1 MLLTDSFLD
10 YLRYERNY
18 SDDTVKAYG
27 EDIRQFQEFGGEDV
41 GLQSPSEVVVD
52 VVREWMIH
60 LMNLG
65 YATTSVNRKL
75 SSLRSYYKY
84 LLRKGEVEVD
94 PLRKITG
101 PKNKKNLPVFVKE
114 SEMNRLLDDEDF
126 GEGFEGCRDHLVI
139 AMFYA
144 TGMRLSEL
152 IGLDD
157 GDVDFAASVIKV
169 TGKRNK
175 QRLIPFGEELRAEME
190 AYVKQRD
197 ESVPVRSGA
206 FFVRKTGERLYPNIV
221 RKIVTRNLSK
231 VVTVKKRSPHVLRH
245 TFATSMLNHDAE
257 LGAIKELLGHE
268 SLATTEIYTHTTF
281 EELKKVYNQA
291 HPRATRPILG
301 LKEKEVCMEIRI
313 QSIHFDAS
321 EQLQAFI
328 QKKAAKLERFYDDI
342 QKVEVSLKVVKP
354 ETAENKEAGV
364 KVLVPNGELYANKVC
379 DTFEEAVDLC
389 LEALEKQLVK
399 YKEKIRNK

>member
-84 LLRKGEVEVD
+84 LLRKGEVKVD

-101 PKNKKNLPVFVKE
+101 PKNKKNLPVFLKE
-114 SEMNRLLDDEDF
+114 SEMNRLLDDVDF

-281 EELKKVYNQA
+281 LKKCI
-291 HPRATRPILG
+291 TRPILG

>member
-84 LLRKGEVEVD
+84 LLRKGEVKVD

-114 SEMNRLLDDEDF
+114 SEMNRLLDDVDF

-175 QRLIPFGEELRAEME
+175 QRLIPFGEELRVEME
-190 AYVKQRD
+190 TYVKQRD
-197 ESVPVRSGA
+197 ESVPVRSDA

-291 HPRATRPILG
+291 HPRA
-301 LKEKEVCMEIRI
+301 
-313 QSIHFDAS
+313 
-321 EQLQAFI
+321 
-328 QKKAAKLERFYDDI
+328 
-342 QKVEVSLKVVKP
+342 
-354 ETAENKEAGV
+354 
-364 KVLVPNGELYANKVC
+364 
-379 DTFEEAVDLC
+379 
-389 LEALEKQLVK
+389 
-399 YKEKIRNK
+399 

>member
-1 MLLTDSFLD
+1 MLTDSFLD

-84 LLRKGEVEVD
+84 LLRKGEVKVD

-175 QRLIPFGEELRAEME
+175 QRLIPFGEELRVEME
-190 AYVKQRD
+190 TYVKQRD
-197 ESVPVRSGA
+197 ESVPVRSDA

-221 RKIVTRNLSK
+221 RKIVMRNLSK

-291 HPRATRPILG
+291 HPRA
-301 LKEKEVCMEIRI
+301 
-313 QSIHFDAS
+313 
-321 EQLQAFI
+321 
-328 QKKAAKLERFYDDI
+328 
-342 QKVEVSLKVVKP
+342 
-354 ETAENKEAGV
+354 
-364 KVLVPNGELYANKVC
+364 
-379 DTFEEAVDLC
+379 
-389 LEALEKQLVK
+389 
-399 YKEKIRNK
+399 

>member
-84 LLRKGEVEVD
+84 LLRKGEVKVD

-175 QRLIPFGEELRAEME
+175 QRLIPFGEELQVEME
-190 AYVKQRD
+190 TYVKQRD

-245 TFATSMLNHDAE
+245 TFATSMLNHEAE

-281 EELKKVYNQA
+281 EELKTVYNQA
-291 HPRATRPILG
+291 HPRA
-301 LKEKEVCMEIRI
+301 
-313 QSIHFDAS
+313 
-321 EQLQAFI
+321 
-328 QKKAAKLERFYDDI
+328 
-342 QKVEVSLKVVKP
+342 
-354 ETAENKEAGV
+354 
-364 KVLVPNGELYANKVC
+364 
-379 DTFEEAVDLC
+379 
-389 LEALEKQLVK
+389 
-399 YKEKIRNK
+399 

>member
-1 MLLTDSFLD
+1 MLLTDSFFD

-84 LLRKGEVEVD
+84 LLRKGEVKVD

-126 GEGFEGCRDHLVI
+126 GEEFEGCRDHLVI

-175 QRLIPFGEELRAEME
+175 QRLIPFGEELRVEME

-245 TFATSMLNHDAE
+245 TFATSMLNHEAE

-291 HPRATRPILG
+291 HPRA
-301 LKEKEVCMEIRI
+301 
-313 QSIHFDAS
+313 
-321 EQLQAFI
+321 
-328 QKKAAKLERFYDDI
+328 
-342 QKVEVSLKVVKP
+342 
-354 ETAENKEAGV
+354 
-364 KVLVPNGELYANKVC
+364 
-379 DTFEEAVDLC
+379 
-389 LEALEKQLVK
+389 
-399 YKEKIRNK
+399 

>member
-27 EDIRQFQEFGGEDV
+27 EDIRQFQEFGGENV

-84 LLRKGEVEVD
+84 LLRKGEVKVD

-175 QRLIPFGEELRAEME
+175 QRLIPFGEELRVEME
-190 AYVKQRD
+190 TYVKQRD

-291 HPRATRPILG
+291 HPRA
-301 LKEKEVCMEIRI
+301 
-313 QSIHFDAS
+313 
-321 EQLQAFI
+321 
-328 QKKAAKLERFYDDI
+328 
-342 QKVEVSLKVVKP
+342 
-354 ETAENKEAGV
+354 
-364 KVLVPNGELYANKVC
+364 
-379 DTFEEAVDLC
+379 
-389 LEALEKQLVK
+389 
-399 YKEKIRNK
+399 

>member
-18 SDDTVKAYG
+18 SDDTVEAYG

-84 LLRKGEVEVD
+84 LLRKGEVKVD

-291 HPRATRPILG
+291 HPRA
-301 LKEKEVCMEIRI
+301 
-313 QSIHFDAS
+313 
-321 EQLQAFI
+321 
-328 QKKAAKLERFYDDI
+328 
-342 QKVEVSLKVVKP
+342 
-354 ETAENKEAGV
+354 
-364 KVLVPNGELYANKVC
+364 
-379 DTFEEAVDLC
+379 
-389 LEALEKQLVK
+389 
-399 YKEKIRNK
+399 

>member
-10 YLRYERNY
+10 YLRYERSY

-84 LLRKGEVEVD
+84 LLRKGEVKVD

-175 QRLIPFGEELRAEME
+175 QRLIPFGEELRVEME
-190 AYVKQRD
+190 TYVKQRD
-197 ESVPVRSGA
+197 ESVPVRSDA
-206 FFVRKTGERLYPNIV
+206 FFVRKTGERLYPNVV
-221 RKIVTRNLSK
+221 RKIVMRNLSK

-245 TFATSMLNHDAE
+245 TFATSMLNHEAE

-268 SLATTEIYTHTTF
+268 SLA
-281 EELKKVYNQA
+281 
-291 HPRATRPILG
+291 RPILG